1 MASTQRQPAGWISKP
16 ICLDEDPHRMQDNPS
31 RISRICETANS
42 STKNQGSKRNHE
54 QHLWHGWT
62 GSAIGSGVIHGG
74 YARPGIDG
82 PRRFDRRAG
91 GGNNHLDLRSPCL
104 GRGAASDA
112 VGGHSTQR
120 DGPGVRQAGAGAA
133 WDGGLFRRHGNPFLF
148 ALAWGVLFAYLW
160 PI

>member
-74 YARPGIDG
+74 DARPGIDG
-82 PRRFDRRAG
+82 PRRVDRRG
-91 GGNNHLDLRSPCL
+91 GGGGKHMGFLRPF
-104 GRGAASDA
+104 
-112 VGGHSTQR
+112 VGG
-120 DGPGVRQAGAGAA
+120 GGGAV
-133 WDGGLFRRHGNPFLF
+133 WR
-148 ALAWGVLFAYLW
+148 
-160 PI
+160 